1 MKLLP
6 CPIAAFPVFMRSP
19 LRLLLCSLTLSGI
32 TLLTAAPAPA
42 QTLYRPLAF
51 EQNPRQ
57 APRPVK
63 WLGRSSSD
71 RALFEGA
78 GATFLHPDENDPRG
92 TAGRHPVPAENS
104 RDGNSRERGSSHDSQ
119 ATPKSRRPRRRL
131 DPGEGTTPA
140 GRNLS
145 SGPQT
150 SSDGVG
156 PSVPLIPA
164 S

>member
-19 LRLLLCSLTLSGI
+19 LRLLLSSLVLSGT
-32 TLLTAAPAPA
+32 TLLTVAPAPA
-42 QTLYRPLAF
+42 QTFYRPLTF
-51 EQNPRQ
+51 EQNRRQ
-57 APRPVK
+57 ALSPVK

-71 RALFEGA
+71 RAVFEGA
-78 GATFLHPDENDPRG
+78 GATFLHPDENDPRA
-92 TAGRHPVPAENS
+92 TTGRRPVPVESS
-104 RDGNSRERGSSHDSQ
+104 RDGSSRERGSSHDSR
-119 ATPKSRRPRRRL
+119 ATPKSRRPRRKL
-131 DPGEGTTPA
+131 DSGEGATPA